1 MVGGE
6 IGRGGGGVWWPLEWE
21 SRDSRWLFAIF
32 SAWQIQFAEK
42 GKSPAPFPQSLMHR
56 CHLYC
61 VRQVLFH
68 RHSFPWLARRVGQ
81 LDYRREPLIMNNQ
94 SKLFMGGGRIF
105 ISEAFKLIT
114 PSTPPLPSPPPI
126 PASPCHPLRWGY
138 YSFLKRCI
146 ADELAQPQSF
156 MLQLLV
162 MTTSI
167 DPSSLQLAGL
177 GCIHPWRSR
186 RLAWEVPACSMT
198 NPEFVRQV
206 RVAQPPAQPIV
217 AVQSCSVVES
227 CLPRST
233 IVLLLHQVRKR
244 SGWGH
249 SLVHPGQ
256 QLFIF
261 TQEEWSGCYPAL
273 RKVSCHSKL
282 YP

>member
-1 MVGGE
+1 MWYTYDSVINCHCGAVWWAGE

-114 PSTPPLPSPPPI
+114 PSTPPSPVHLPSL
-126 PASPCHPLRWGY
+126 HH
-138 YSFLKRCI
+138 
-146 ADELAQPQSF
+146 
-156 MLQLLV
+156 LV
-162 MTTSI
+162 T
-167 DPSSLQLAGL
+167 
-177 GCIHPWRSR
+177 H
-186 RLAWEVPACSMT
+186 
-198 NPEFVRQV
+198 FVEAIIR
-206 RVAQPPAQPIV
+206 
-217 AVQSCSVVES
+217 
-227 CLPRST
+227 
-233 IVLLLHQVRKR
+233 
-244 SGWGH
+244 
-249 SLVHPGQ
+249 
-256 QLFIF
+256 F
-261 TQEEWSGCYPAL
+261 
-273 RKVSCHSKL
+273 
-282 YP
+282 